1 MTTSAT
7 RLMCFLSVALAGEA
21 QESNP
26 FDKAAKEREAA
37 RQRAFER
44 GQRNELPAREKRENI
59 GRLDSRTGAVLDE
72 QCQPVN
78 QGPPAAAVYNRV
90 METERHF
97 KHHQDPYLWNVNDVF
112 TDDPKVREKME
123 AEARRLYPDLQ
134 RQQSAFALRQ
144 AAINRWIDSRSPPL
158 ARDSRRMLLVA
169 HMVSLE
175 LTGAL
180 RQDSFGIGQVP
191 LKQMFGE
198 SRPLLLRHGSL
209 EISVQGDQAGLP
221 DGLVGKVT
229 LGQEGRP
236 DVIEWLDA
244 EGAHKLMIPQ
254 SETGLASFSSGHQ
267 RPYTRL
273 PGLGSS
279 YRVRLEER

>member
-1 MTTSAT
+1 MTSPAT
-7 RLMCFLSVALAGEA
+7 RLMFFLSVAMAGAA
-21 QESNP
+21 QETNP

-44 GQRNELPAREKRENI
+44 GQRNELPAREKRENL
-59 GRLDSRTGAVLDE
+59 GRLDSSTGAMLDE
-72 QCQPVN
+72 KGRPVN
-78 QGPPAAAVYNRV
+78 PGPPSAAVYNRV

-97 KHHQDPYLWNVNDVF
+97 KHHNDPYLWNVNDVF

-123 AEARRLYPDLQ
+123 AEARRLYPDLLCE
-134 RQQSAFALRQ
+134 RSAFALRQ

-175 LTGAL
+175 LTGVL

-191 LKQMFGE
+191 LKQMVGA

-229 LGQEGRP
+229 RGQEGRP

-254 SETGLASFSSGHQ
+254 TQTGLASFSSGDQ
-267 RPYTRL
+267 RSYARL
-273 PGLGSS
+273 PGVSGS
-279 YRVRLEER
+279 YRVRLENR

>member
-1 MTTSAT
+1 MNSPAT
-7 RLMCFLSVALAGEA
+7 RLLAFLLVALVGAA
-21 QESNP
+21 QEASP

-59 GRLDSRTGAVLDE
+59 GRLDSKAGAVLDE
-72 QCQPVN
+72 KGQPVN
-78 QGPPAAAVYNRV
+78 PGPPAAAVYNRV
-90 METERHF
+90 METQRHF
-97 KHHQDPYLWNVNDVF
+97 KHHHDPYLWNVNDVY

-123 AEARRLYPDLQ
+123 AEARRLYPDLL
-134 RQQSAFALRQ
+134 RERSAFALRQ
-144 AAINRWIDSRSPPL
+144 AAINRWIDSRTPPL

-175 LTGAL
+175 LTGVL

-198 SRPLLLRHGSL
+198 SKPLLLRHRIL
-209 EISVQGDQAGLP
+209 EISVQGDRASLP
-221 DGLVGKVT
+221 DGLTGKVAH
-229 LGQEGRP
+229 GREGRP

-244 EGAHKLMIPQ
+244 EGVHKLVIPQ
-254 SETGLASFSSGHQ
+254 TATGLAGFSSGHQ
-267 RPYTRL
+267 RSYTRL
-273 PGLGSS
+273 PGVNGN